1 MCEVLTSFAVHPK
14 HQGRGLGSQLLQHCV
29 EIADT
34 AGLSTYLN
42 AFPGAHSLYG
52 KFGFADIGHFDI
64 DLNEYGVKFRG
75 FGIYR

>member
-1 MCEVLTSFAVHPK
+1 MLTSFAVHPK
-14 HQGRGLGSQLLQHCV
+14 HQGRGLGSQLLQRCA
-29 EIADT
+29 EIADA
-34 AGLSTYLN
+34 AGLPTYLN

-52 KFGFADIGHFDI
+52 KFGFADIGHFDV